1 MQTLYNLLCD
11 VIFLWHKAVPSTS
24 FGESWEG
31 MRFIQ
36 KLIKHK
42 GVIFNCK
49 GGEDETGL
57 IIFIGWQ

>member
-1 MQTLYNLLCD
+1 MCD
-11 VIFLWHKAVPSTS
+11 VIFLWHKAVPSTF